1 MESKKNLSSEPGKS
15 STGNPSTTPT
25 SSSPTSSSTTGNIG
39 SPTSSHTSSPTT
51 SPASG
56 NYSSGSSN
64 PGSGQANP
72 TTGSAPQR
80 AREQQSGT
88 GQSPIDQTKQV
99 VSDAYGKTSEALTNT
114 YDQAMT
120 FGREHPGQLTLI
132 AFGAG
137 IGIGLLLASSFSSGR
152 STSQRYAEPVVSAL
166 SNVALEFFRNR

>member
-1 MESKKNLSSEPGKS
+1 MESKKDLSSEPGKS

-25 SSSPTSSSTTGNIG
+25 SPSPTSSSTTGNIG
-39 SPTSSHTSSPTT
+39 SPTS

-64 PGSGQANP
+64 PGSGQNNP

-99 VSDAYGKTSEALTNT
+99 VTDAYGKTSEALTNT